1 MKGPF
6 IVKKYK
12 VGEAAEILDV
22 SVATLQRWDR
32 EGKLKAERSATNRRY
47 YTQEQLNEY
56 LGAASNDGRI
66 NVIYTRV
73 SASWAS
79 DDLAKQENFLLDYC
93 NANGITVS
101 ENMSDIGSGLNFNRL
116 EWNQLLQKVEDRE
129 VNKIYVTNKD
139 RFVRLAFDWFAN
151 FCKRHGSEIVVINN
165 PATSPSQE
173 LVDDLV
179 SIINLFSSRL
189 PGLRRYKAEIKNDQ
203 ELEAAEQAADAE
215 EKQAEKAKKT
225 YAVRKGRQPGI
236 YYSWPEAEKQV
247 NGFPG
252 AEYKSFSRESDALN
266 YLKLDPADPQNAVK
280 QEPEYNKKDYSAVI
294 YTGGACR
301 STGARKGSHVQD
313 SDKAAWAYMIEHD
326 GQQLTDSAGRL
337 GATNNEMEMTAFLE
351 SLKKL
356 EQLGLTQQPL
366 LFVLTSQYVIKS
378 VSDTTDGQ
386 AWMKGWKKRGW
397 KTANGKPVAN
407 QELWQDID
415 QELAKFDMAKLK
427 FEWIPGHTYS
437 EGINYVDRLCNEY
450 MDQM

>member
-1 MKGPF
+1 M
-6 IVKKYK
+6 KKYK

-47 YTQEQLNEY
+47 YTQEQINEY
-56 LGAASNDGRI
+56 LGVASNDGRI
-66 NVIYTRV
+66 NVIYARV
-73 SASWAS
+73 SAAWAS

-101 ENMSDIGSGLNFNRL
+101 ENMSDIGSGLNFNRP

-129 VNKIYVTNKD
+129 VNKIYVTHKD

-203 ELEAAEQAADAE
+203 ELEVADAE
-215 EKQAEKAKKT
+215 VKEAEKAKKT

-280 QEPEYNKKDYSAVI
+280 QEPEYDKKDYSAVI

-326 GQQLTDSAGRL
+326 GQQLADSAGLL

-351 SLKKL
+351 SLKRL

-366 LFVLTSQYVIKS
+366 LFVLKSQYVIKS
-378 VSDTTDGQ
+378 VSDTNEGS
-386 AWMKGWKKRGW
+386 AWIKSWKKRDW

-415 QELAKFDMAKLK
+415 RELAKFDSSKLK
-427 FEWIPGHTYS
+427 FAWLRSTVSDAGS
-437 EGINYVDRLCNEY
+437 DFVDSLLMKRMAE
-450 MDQM
+450 

>member
-66 NVIYTRV
+66 NVIYARV
-73 SASWAS
+73 SSAWTS
-79 DDLAKQENFLLDYC
+79 DDLVKQEIFLLDYC

-101 ENMSDIGSGLNFNRL
+101 ENMSDIGSGLNFNRP

-129 VNKIYVTNKD
+129 VNKIYVTHKD

-179 SIINLFSSRL
+179 SIINLFSSSL

-203 ELEAAEQAADAE
+203 ELEAAEQVADTE
-215 EKQAEKAKKT
+215 VKQAEK
-225 YAVRKGRQPGI
+225 
-236 YYSWPEAEKQV
+236 S
-247 NGFPG
+247 
-252 AEYKSFSRESDALN
+252 
-266 YLKLDPADPQNAVK
+266 
-280 QEPEYNKKDYSAVI
+280 
-294 YTGGACR
+294 
-301 STGARKGSHVQD
+301 
-313 SDKAAWAYMIEHD
+313 
-326 GQQLTDSAGRL
+326 
-337 GATNNEMEMTAFLE
+337 
-351 SLKKL
+351 KKL
-356 EQLGLTQQPL
+356 MLSEKA
-366 LFVLTSQYVIKS
+366 VSQESITV
-378 VSDTTDGQ
+378 G
-386 AWMKGWKKRGW
+386 R
-397 KTANGKPVAN
+397 
-407 QELWQDID
+407 
-415 QELAKFDMAKLK
+415 KLK
-427 FEWIPGHTYS
+427 S
-437 EGINYVDRLCNEY
+437 R
-450 MDQM
+450 

>member
-1 MKGPF
+1 M
-6 IVKKYK
+6 KKYK

-56 LGAASNDGRI
+56 LGVASNDGRI
-66 NVIYTRV
+66 NVIYARV
-73 SASWAS
+73 SAAWAS

-93 NANGITVS
+93 NANGITVGES
-101 ENMSDIGSGLNFNRL
+101 MSDIDSGLNFNRP

-129 VNKIYVTNKD
+129 VNKIYVTHKD

-165 PATSPSQE
+165 PTTSPSQE

-189 PGLRRYKAEIKNDQ
+189 PGLRRYMTEIKNDQ
-203 ELEAAEQAADAE
+203 ELEAAEQVADAE
-215 EKQAEKAKKT
+215 VKEAEKTKKT

-280 QEPEYNKKDYSAVI
+280 QEPEYDKKDYSAVI

-301 STGARKGSHVQD
+301 STGTRKGGHVQD

-326 GQQLTDSAGRL
+326 GKQLADSAGRL

-366 LFVLTSQYVIKS
+366 LFVLNSQYIIKS
-378 VSDTTDGQ
+378 VSDKSSRSAT
-386 AWMKGWKKRGW
+386 KKKAR
-397 KTANGKPVAN
+397 
-407 QELWQDID
+407 
-415 QELAKFDMAKLK
+415 
-427 FEWIPGHTYS
+427 PG
-437 EGINYVDRLCNEY
+437 
-450 MDQM
+450 

>member
-1 MKGPF
+1 M
-6 IVKKYK
+6 KKYK

-66 NVIYTRV
+66 NVIYARV
-73 SASWAS
+73 SSAWTS

-101 ENMSDIGSGLNFNRL
+101 ENMSDIGSGLNFNRP

-129 VNKIYVTNKD
+129 VNKIYVTHKD

-151 FCKRHGSEIVVINN
+151 FYKRHGSEIVVINN

-189 PGLRRYKAEIKNDQ
+189 PGLRRYKVEIKNDQ
-203 ELEAAEQAADAE
+203 ELEAAEQVADTE
-215 EKQAEKAKKT
+215 VKQAEKAKKT

-252 AEYKSFSRESDALN
+252 AEYKSFSLESDALN

-280 QEPEYNKKDYSAVI
+280 QEPEYDKKDYSAVI

-301 STGARKGSHVQD
+301 STGTRKGGHVQD

-326 GQQLTDSAGRL
+326 GKQLADSAGRL

-351 SLKKL
+351 SLKK
-356 EQLGLTQQPL
+356 E
-366 LFVLTSQYVIKS
+366 K
-378 VSDTTDGQ
+378 
-386 AWMKGWKKRGW
+386 
-397 KTANGKPVAN
+397 
-407 QELWQDID
+407 DI
-415 QELAKFDMAKLK
+415 
-427 FEWIPGHTYS
+427 
-437 EGINYVDRLCNEY
+437 
-450 MDQM
+450 

>member
-1 MKGPF
+1 M
-6 IVKKYK
+6 
-12 VGEAAEILDV
+12 
-22 SVATLQRWDR
+22 
-32 EGKLKAERSATNRRY
+32 
-47 YTQEQLNEY
+47 
-56 LGAASNDGRI
+56 
-66 NVIYTRV
+66 
-73 SASWAS
+73 
-79 DDLAKQENFLLDYC
+79 LDYC
-93 NANGITVS
+93 NANGITVGES
-101 ENMSDIGSGLNFNRL
+101 MSDIGSGLNFNRS

-129 VNKIYVTNKD
+129 VNKIYVTHKD

-189 PGLRRYKAEIKNDQ
+189 PGLRRYKAEIKSDQ
-203 ELEAAEQAADAE
+203 ELEVADAE
-215 EKQAEKAKKT
+215 VKQAEKAKKT

-252 AEYKSFSRESDALN
+252 AEYKSFSRESDALS

-280 QEPEYNKKDYSAVI
+280 QEPEYDKKDYSAVI
-294 YTGGACR
+294 YTGGTCR
-301 STGARKGSHVQD
+301 STGTRKGGHVQD

-326 GQQLTDSAGRL
+326 GKQLANSAGNL

-366 LFVLTSQYVIKS
+366 LFVLNSQCVIKS
-378 VSDTTDGQ
+378 VSDTKDGP
-386 AWMKGWKKRGW
+386 AWMKSWKKRDW

-407 QELWQDID
+407 QELWQEID
-415 QELAKFDMAKLK
+415 RELAKFDSSKLK
-427 FEWIPGHTYS
+427 FAWLRSTVSDAGS
-437 EGINYVDRLCNEY
+437 DFVDSLLMKRMAE
-450 MDQM
+450 

>member
-1 MKGPF
+1 M
-6 IVKKYK
+6 KKYK

-47 YTQEQLNEY
+47 YTQEQINEY
-56 LGAASNDGRI
+56 LGVASNDGRI
-66 NVIYTRV
+66 NVIYARV
-73 SASWAS
+73 SAAWAS

-101 ENMSDIGSGLNFNRL
+101 ENMSDIGSGLNFNRP

-129 VNKIYVTNKD
+129 VNKIYVTHKD

-203 ELEAAEQAADAE
+203 ELEVADAE
-215 EKQAEKAKKT
+215 VKEAEKAKKT

-266 YLKLDPADPQNAVK
+266 YLKLDPADPQNVVK
-280 QEPEYNKKDYSAVI
+280 QEPEYDKKDYSAVI

-326 GQQLTDSAGRL
+326 GQQLADSAGLL

-351 SLKKL
+351 SLKRL

-366 LFVLTSQYVIKS
+366 LFVLKSQYVIKS
-378 VSDTTDGQ
+378 VSDTNEGS
-386 AWMKGWKKRGW
+386 AWIKSWKKRDW

-407 QELWQDID
+407 QELWQEID
-415 QELAKFDMAKLK
+415 RELAKFDSSKLK
-427 FEWIPGHTYS
+427 FAWLRSTVSDAGS
-437 EGINYVDRLCNEY
+437 DFVDSLLMKRMAE
-450 MDQM
+450 

>member
-56 LGAASNDGRI
+56 LGAASTDGRI
-66 NVIYTRV
+66 NVIYSRV
-73 SASWAS
+73 SAAWAS

-101 ENMSDIGSGLNFNRL
+101 EKVSDVGSGLNFNRP

-129 VNKIYVTNKD
+129 VNKIYVTHKD
-139 RFVRLAFDWFAN
+139 RFVRLAFDWFDN

-165 PATSPSQE
+165 PTTSPSQE

-203 ELEAAEQAADAE
+203 ELEAAEQVADAE
-215 EKQAEKAKKT
+215 VKQAEKAKKT

-266 YLKLDPADPQNAVK
+266 YLKLDPADPQNTVK

>member
-56 LGAASNDGRI
+56 LGAAGNDGRI
-66 NVIYTRV
+66 NVIYARV
-73 SASWAS
+73 SAAWAS

-101 ENMSDIGSGLNFNRL
+101 ENMSDIGSGLNFNRP

-129 VNKIYVTNKD
+129 VNKIYVTHKD

-173 LVDDLV
+173 LVDDLI

-203 ELEAAEQAADAE
+203 ELEAEEQAADAE
-215 EKQAEKAKKT
+215 VKQAEQAKKT

-280 QEPEYNKKDYSAVI
+280 QEPEYDKKDYSAVI

-301 STGARKGSHVQD
+301 STGARKGGHVQD
-313 SDKAAWAYMIEHD
+313 NDKAAWAYMIEHD
-326 GQQLTDSAGRL
+326 GQQLADSAGRL

-378 VSDTTDGQ
+378 VSDTKEGQ
-386 AWMKGWKKRGW
+386 AWMKGWKKRDW

-415 QELAKFDMAKLK
+415 RELAKFDSSKLK
-427 FEWIPGHTYS
+427 FEWLRSTVSDAGS
-437 EGINYVDRLCNEY
+437 DFVDSLLMKRMAE
-450 MDQM
+450 

>member
-1 MKGPF
+1 M
-6 IVKKYK
+6 KKYK

-56 LGAASNDGRI
+56 LGAANSDGRI
-66 NVIYTRV
+66 NVIYARV
-73 SASWAS
+73 SAAWAS

-93 NANGITVS
+93 NANGITVG
-101 ENMSDIGSGLNFNRL
+101 ENMSDIGSGLNFNRP

-129 VNKIYVTNKD
+129 VNKIYVTHKD

-151 FCKRHGSEIVVINN
+151 FCKLHGSEIVVINN

-173 LVDDLV
+173 LVEDLV
-179 SIINLFSSRL
+179 SIINVFSSRL
-189 PGLRRYKAEIKNDQ
+189 PGLRRYKAEIKNDK
-203 ELEAAEQAADAE
+203 ELEAEDQVADIDAQ
-215 EKQAEKAKKT
+215 QAEKTQKT

-266 YLKLDPADPQNAVK
+266 YLKLDPADLQNAVQ
-280 QEPEYNKKDYSAVI
+280 QEPEYDKKDYSAVI

-301 STGARKGSHVQD
+301 STGARRGGHVQD
-313 SDKAAWAYMIEHD
+313 SDKAAWAYMIDHD
-326 GQQLTDSAGRL
+326 GKQLADSAGCL

-366 LFVLTSQYVIKS
+366 LFVLNSQYVIKS
-378 VSDTTDGQ
+378 VSDTNDGS
-386 AWMKGWKKRGW
+386 AWMKGWKKRDW

-407 QELWQDID
+407 QELWQEID
-415 QELAKFDMAKLK
+415 RELAKFDTAKLK
-427 FEWIPGHTYS
+427 FEWLRSNVSNAGS
-437 EGINYVDRLCNEY
+437 DFVDKLLTKRMAE
-450 MDQM
+450 

>member
-12 VGEAAEILDV
+12 VGEAAAILDV

-66 NVIYTRV
+66 NVIYARV
-73 SASWAS
+73 SAAWAS

-101 ENMSDIGSGLNFNRL
+101 ENMSDIGSGLNFNRP

-129 VNKIYVTNKD
+129 VNKIYVTHKD

-189 PGLRRYKAEIKNDQ
+189 PGLRRYKAEIKSDQ
-203 ELEAAEQAADAE
+203 ELEAAKQVADAE
-215 EKQAEKAKKT
+215 VKQAEKAKKT

-280 QEPEYNKKDYSAVI
+280 QEPEYDKKDYSAVI

-301 STGARKGSHVQD
+301 STGTRKGGHVQD

-326 GQQLTDSAGRL
+326 GKQLADSAGRL

-356 EQLGLTQQPL
+356 EQLGLTQQSL
-366 LFVLTSQYVIKS
+366 LFVLNSQYVIKS
-378 VSDTTDGQ
+378 VSDTKDGP
-386 AWMKGWKKRGW
+386 AWMKSWKKRDW

-415 QELAKFDMAKLK
+415 RELAKFDSSKLK
-427 FEWIPGHTYS
+427 FAWLRSTVSDAGRDF
-437 EGINYVDRLCNEY
+437 VDSLLIKR
-450 MDQM
+450 MDE

>member
-129 VNKIYVTNKD
+129 VNKIYVTHKD

-326 GQQLTDSAGRL
+326 GQQLTDSTGRL

-415 QELAKFDMAKLK
+415 QELAKFDMGKLK

>member
-56 LGAASNDGRI
+56 LGVASNDGRI
-66 NVIYTRV
+66 NVIYARV
-73 SASWAS
+73 SAAWAS

-93 NANGITVS
+93 NANGITVGES
-101 ENMSDIGSGLNFNRL
+101 MSDIDSGLNFNRP

-129 VNKIYVTNKD
+129 VNKIYVTHKD

-165 PATSPSQE
+165 PTTSPSQE

-189 PGLRRYKAEIKNDQ
+189 PGLRRYMTEIKNDQ
-203 ELEAAEQAADAE
+203 ELEAAEQVADAE
-215 EKQAEKAKKT
+215 VKEAEKTKKT

-280 QEPEYNKKDYSAVI
+280 QEPEYDKKDYSAVI

-301 STGARKGSHVQD
+301 STGTRKGGHVQD

-326 GQQLTDSAGRL
+326 GKQLADSAGRL

-366 LFVLTSQYVIKS
+366 LFVLNSQYIIKS
-378 VSDTTDGQ
+378 VSDKSSRSAT
-386 AWMKGWKKRGW
+386 KKKAR
-397 KTANGKPVAN
+397 
-407 QELWQDID
+407 
-415 QELAKFDMAKLK
+415 
-427 FEWIPGHTYS
+427 PG
-437 EGINYVDRLCNEY
+437 
-450 MDQM
+450 

>member
-1 MKGPF
+1 M
-6 IVKKYK
+6 KKYK

-66 NVIYTRV
+66 SVIYARV
-73 SASWAS
+73 SSAWTS

-101 ENMSDIGSGLNFNRL
+101 ENMSDIGSGLNFNRP

-129 VNKIYVTNKD
+129 VNKIYVTHKD
-139 RFVRLAFDWFAN
+139 RFVRLAFDWFAS

-189 PGLRRYKAEIKNDQ
+189 PGLRRYKVEIKNDQ
-203 ELEAAEQAADAE
+203 ELEAAEQVADTE
-215 EKQAEKAKKT
+215 VKQAEKAKKT

-247 NGFPG
+247 NSFPG

-280 QEPEYNKKDYSAVI
+280 QEPEYDKKDYSAVI

-301 STGARKGSHVQD
+301 RQHQHAQGRPCPSSLLIVPAV
-313 SDKAAWAYMIEHD
+313 WAPPI
-326 GQQLTDSAGRL
+326 T
-337 GATNNEMEMTAFLE
+337 
-351 SLKKL
+351 K
-356 EQLGLTQQPL
+356 
-366 LFVLTSQYVIKS
+366 
-378 VSDTTDGQ
+378 
-386 AWMKGWKKRGW
+386 WK
-397 KTANGKPVAN
+397 
-407 QELWQDID
+407 
-415 QELAKFDMAKLK
+415 
-427 FEWIPGHTYS
+427 
-437 EGINYVDRLCNEY
+437 
-450 MDQM
+450 